1 MDKDVQH
8 EIRNIIEEIEKKS
21 VDVEY
26 IYRGESK
33 DYGKISSSL
42 WRECRKEIGLPA
54 FEVGFIQDEIVK
66 VARNYDPDLKEDDFE
81 IMSTLQHY
89 DGHTNLIDFTTDCH
103 IALFFACD
111 GHYDKNGRVILLQ
124 QTDRNKEYFKI
135 KIARYPKKRVIA
147 QKSVFVQPPK
157 GFIEPHKDDIVT
169 IPANLKQS
177 ILQYLHKDHCIS
189 TETIYN
195 DLHGFIKHQ
204 SKHQRAYIA
213 FYLGLSHSSLCA
225 YDSAIVKFS
234 EAIELNPNFAEAYIN
249 RGNVHSCQD
258 KYACAITDFSNAIE
272 LNPNL
277 IQAYS
282 NRGRAH
288 LLSNEVDLAMAD
300 LDKVIDYYA
309 GDAGD
314 PAVRYNGG
322 ETSIPYD
329 VWLSDA
335 KDPSVHYDRGM
346 ALLHRGEWKKARQD
360 LKYAR
365 NIGMINLVV
374 SFQEDYGSIAEFQN
388 RIGGNLPQNIAD
400 ILTNTQS

>member
-1 MDKDVQH
+1 MDKDIQR
-8 EIRNIIEEIEKKS
+8 EIRNIIEEIERKS
-21 VDVEY
+21 VDSDY
-26 IYRGESK
+26 IYRGESM
-33 DYGKISSSL
+33 DYEKVSSSL

-66 VARNYDPDLKEDDFE
+66 VARNYDSNLEEDDFE

-124 QTDRNKEYFKI
+124 QTERNKECFKI
-135 KIARYPKKRVIA
+135 KVARYPEKRVIA

-169 IPANLKQS
+169 ISANLKQS
-177 ILQYLHKDHCIS
+177 ILQYLHEHHCIS
-189 TETIYN
+189 TEAIYN

-213 FYLGLSHSSLCA
+213 FYLGLSHLSLC
-225 YDSAIVKFS
+225 YHDSAIAKFN
-234 EAIELNPNFAEAYIN
+234 EAIELNPNFAEAYIS
-249 RGNVHSCQD
+249 RGNVHSCQG
-258 KYACAITDFSNAIE
+258 KYACAIADFSNAIE

-282 NRGRAH
+282 NRGRTH
-288 LLSNEVDLAMAD
+288 LLSNEVDLAIAD
-300 LDKVIDYYA
+300 LDKVIHYYA
-309 GDAGD
+309 G
-314 PAVRYNGG
+314 
-322 ETSIPYD
+322 
-329 VWLSDA
+329 DA
-335 KDPSVHYDRGM
+335 KDPSVHYERGM
-346 ALLHRGEWKKARQD
+346 ALLHRGEWKRARQD

-365 NIGMINLVV
+365 DIGMMKSSCFV
-374 SFQEDYGSIAEFQN
+374 SG
-388 RIGGNLPQNIAD
+388 RLRKHCGVPK
-400 ILTNTQS
+400 